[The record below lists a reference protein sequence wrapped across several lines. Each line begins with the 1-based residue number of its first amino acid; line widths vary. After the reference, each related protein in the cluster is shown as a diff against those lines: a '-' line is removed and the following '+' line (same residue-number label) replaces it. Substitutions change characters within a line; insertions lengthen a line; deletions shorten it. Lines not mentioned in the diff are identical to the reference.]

1 MEPFIFLSIY
11 ILTVILV
18 SIILYAHAC
27 YRVKN
32 KKNLSYSTMDV
43 DDFLEVEYPAPIFA
57 MSIIWPI
64 SLLTTIVIYASRKIA
79 QLIRKFYNLK

>member
-1 MEPFIFLSIY
+1 M
-11 ILTVILV
+11 ILIVYLPTVAIV
-18 SIILYAHAC
+18 AIILYAHAC

-32 KKNLSYSTMDV
+32 KKNLSYSTMDI

-64 SLLTTIVIYASRKIA
+64 SLFTAIVIYTSRKTA
-79 QLIRKFYNLK
+79 ELIRKFYNLK

>member
-1 MEPFIFLSIY
+1 MILIVY
-11 ILTVILV
+11 LLTVAIV
-18 SIILYAHAC
+18 AIILYAHAC

-43 DDFLEVEYPAPIFA
+43 DDFLEVEYPAPVFA
-57 MSIIWPI
+57 MAVIWPI
-64 SLLTTIVIYASRKIA
+64 SLLTAIVVYASRKIA